1 MQAKKQLIT
10 LGQDGE
16 LALKSPDGEVRKL
29 PSPDM
34 QAGRAFVYLV
44 IDCSGSMEGNKLEQA
59 KKGSLDF
66 AQTALNSGYEVGL
79 IAFNSRTFHL
89 CPTVIDLAELQNGV
103 DRLQAEDG
111 TDLTPAIEA
120 VIHRLGKKSNAIRA
134 MVVVTDGATA
144 DPNSALMAANKA
156 KKMGISILA
165 IGTDDANS
173 DFLSK
178 LASDTDLATK
188 VSSDDLEETISSAAK
203 MLPSGENLP

>member
-1 MQAKKQLIT
+1 MQTKKQLIT
-10 LGQDGE
+10 LGSDGE
-16 LALKSPDGEVRKL
+16 LALKSPDGQIQKL
-29 PSPDM
+29 PSPDR

-66 AQTALNSGYEVGL
+66 AQTALDRGYEVGL
-79 IAFNSRTFHL
+79 IAFNSRAFHL
-89 CPTVIDLAELQNGV
+89 CPPVIDLTELRVGV
-103 DRLQAEDG
+103 NRLQAEDG
-111 TDLTPAIEA
+111 TDLTPAIEV
-120 VIHRLGKKSNAIRA
+120 VIHRLGEKSNALRA

-144 DPNSALMAANKA
+144 DPHSALMAADKA
-156 KKMGISILA
+156 KKMGISILT
-165 IGTDDANS
+165 IGTDDTDS

-203 MLPSGENLP
+203 MLPNGE